1 ADLHRVGAAG
11 DFDHGDVAEVAGE
24 AVRVD
29 GGGGDDEFEVGAAG
43 EQPGEV
49 AEQEVDVEAAFV
61 RFVDDE
67 GVVAAQLL
75 VVGEFGQQDAV
86 GHQLDPGLLADLV
99 GEADLVADEAA
110 EWGGQFGGDPVGHGA
125 GGQPAGSGVS
135 GHAVAAA
142 AGAQADRGWLGGL
155 ARAGLAGHDHDLVVA
170 DGGGDLVDPLADRQ
184 GRRKFDVHR
193 HGLRQ
198 DRRAAAATPSGFA
211 ARGTGRVVRRVPG
224 RRRGGR
230 TGG

>member
-75 VVGEFGQQDAV
+75 VVGQFGEQDTV

-99 GEADLVADEAA
+99 GEADLVADQAA
-110 EWGGQFGGDPVGHGA
+110 ERGGQFGGDPVGHGA
-125 GGQPAGSGVS
+125 GGQAAGLGVPDH
-135 GHAVAAA
+135 GVAAA
-142 AGAQADRGWLGGL
+142 AGPQADLGQLGGL
-155 ARAGLAGHDHDLVVA
+155 ARAGLAGHHHDLVVA
-170 DGGGDLVDPLADRQ
+170 DGGGDLVDPFADRQ
-184 GRRKFDVHR
+184 GRWEGDIHR
-193 HGLRQ
+193 HDLRQ
-198 DRRAAAATPSGFA
+198 DRRIA
-211 ARGTGRVVRRVPG
+211 
-224 RRRGGR
+224 
-230 TGG
+230 